1 MTEIIEPYGFIYIT
15 TNLINGKRYL
25 GQKKFDKYGDY
36 KNYLGSGVAFEKAV
50 KKYGRKNFKRDII
63 TFCYSKEELNKAEYD
78 LSVFLNVV
86 ESDDWY
92 NLVLGGGATSG
103 CHLTNET
110 KEKISKSKTGKP
122 LSEYHKNRIS
132 EGLKGIV
139 FSEEHKKKIANA
151 MTGKKSP
158 RAKAVLCIE
167 LNREFASSYDAEMN
181 LGINR
186 QSIRN
191 VCNDK
196 QKTAGGYHWC
206 FVSEEVAA

>member
-25 GQKKFDKYGDY
+25 GQKSFDKYGDY
-36 KNYLGSGVAFEKAV
+36 KNYLGSGVTLQKAID
-50 KKYGRKNFKRDII
+50 KYGRENFNRNII

-78 LSVFLNVV
+78 FSAFLNVV

-92 NLVLGGGATSG
+92 NLVYGGGTTTG
-103 CHLTNET
+103 YHLTDKT
-110 KEKISKSKTGKP
+110 KEKISKIKTGKH
-122 LSEYHKNRIS
+122 LSEYHKTRIS
-132 EGLKGIV
+132 ESLKGTT

-151 MTGKKSP
+151 MTGKKSS

-167 LNREFASSYDAEMN
+167 LNREFTSSYDVKKE
-181 LGINR
+181 LGISNTCVL
-186 QSIRN
+186 N
-191 VCNDK
+191 VCNGK

-206 FVSEEVAA
+206 FVNKEVAV

>member
-1 MTEIIEPYGFIYIT
+1 
-15 TNLINGKRYL
+15 
-25 GQKKFDKYGDY
+25 
-36 KNYLGSGVAFEKAV
+36 
-50 KKYGRKNFKRDII
+50 
-63 TFCYSKEELNKAEYD
+63 
-78 LSVFLNVV
+78 
-86 ESDDWY
+86 
-92 NLVLGGGATSG
+92 
-103 CHLTNET
+103 
-110 KEKISKSKTGKP
+110 
-122 LSEYHKNRIS
+122 
-132 EGLKGIV
+132 
-139 FSEEHKKKIANA
+139 

-206 FVSEEVAA
+206 FVSKEVAA